1 MALPRIA
8 ISMGDP
14 AGIGPEVALKAA
26 LDARVTGVC
35 TPVLVGDRRILERQA
50 GLCGLA
56 PAFRVCTKPDELHQD
71 ATDAV
76 IVLHVPMPP
85 GDTTEIGQIRPA
97 HGRAAVASAR
107 AAIQAAIDGHFTA
120 VVAAPQTEL
129 AIAEAGIRFDGY
141 PGLVA
146 QCTGTPPE
154 DVFLMLCFDDRRIA
168 HVSLHVGLRRA
179 IDLVTRERVSACIG
193 ATWRA
198 LLAMGIPGPRI
209 AVSGLNPHAGEGG
222 LFGDEEIEIIGP
234 AIADARIRCIN
245 AEGPFGADIMY
256 NRPGYDAFVVMV
268 HDQGHIPAKLLGEN
282 RTAAV
287 TIGTPVL
294 FSSVAHG
301 SALDIAGR
309 NMASPEAV
317 IEAVRRLCGAADAS
331 PRVAGSI

>member
-8 ISMGDP
+8 IAIGDP

-26 LDARVTGVC
+26 FDARVTGVC
-35 TPVLVGDRRILERQA
+35 TPVLVGDRKVLETHA
-50 GLCGLA
+50 ALCRLA
-56 PAFRVCTKPDELHQD
+56 PLLSVGSKPEELD
-71 ATDAV
+71 WSVTNGIRLLD
-76 IVLHVPMPP
+76 VPMPA
-85 GDTTEIGQIRPA
+85 GDTVEMGEIRPA

-107 AAIQAAIDGHFTA
+107 AAIQAALDGHVGA

-129 AIAEAGIRFDGY
+129 AISQAGILFDGY

-154 DVFLMLCFDDRRIA
+154 DVFLMLCFDERRIA

-179 IDLVTRERVSACIG
+179 IDLVTRERVAACIAATRG
-193 ATWRA
+193 ALVT
-198 LLAMGIPGPRI
+198 MGISEPRI

-222 LFGDEEIEIIGP
+222 LFGGEENSIISP
-234 AIADARIRCIN
+234 AIADARNKGVN
-245 AEGPFGADIMY
+245 AEGPFGADTMY
-256 NRPGYDAFVVMV
+256 NRSGYDAFVVMV

-309 NMASPEAV
+309 NKANPEAV
-317 IEAVRRLCGAADAS
+317 IEAVRRLCGAAGRA
-331 PRVAGSI
+331 P

>member
-35 TPVLVGDRRILERQA
+35 VPVLVGDRRVLERHA

-56 PAFRVCTKPDELHQD
+56 PILSVCSKPHELHQGG
-71 ATDAV
+71 TNAV
-76 IVLHVPMPP
+76 RVLDVPMPP
-85 GDTTEIGQIRPA
+85 GDTAEIGEIRPA

-107 AAIQAAIDGHFTA
+107 AAIQAALDGHVAA

-129 AIAEAGIRFDGY
+129 AISEAGIPFDGY

-168 HVSLHVGLRRA
+168 HVTLHVGLRRA
-179 IDLVTRERVSACIG
+179 IELVTRKRVSACIG

-198 LLAMGIPGPRI
+198 LLAMGIAEPRI

-222 LFGDEEIEIIGP
+222 LFGDEEISIIGP
-234 AIADARIRCIN
+234 AIADARVNCIN
-245 AEGPFGADIMY
+245 AEGPFGADTMY
-256 NRPGYDAFVVMV
+256 NRSGYDAFVVMV

-317 IEAVRRLCGAADAS
+317 IEAVRRLCGAAGRLS
-331 PRVAGSI
+331 